1 MPLKTSPIKPK
12 KTIKKTLSKKKE
24 EKTVDDFV
32 EIKEKIR
39 DEITKKSGEFS
50 PNEELDSK
58 KEFFKLMAKKIKD
71 DDGNFIESERIED
84 KKNCFN
90 QNSRVLSYRKMV
102 VRFSF
107 LVIVLLL
114 IVIYFFLIK
123 LDIVAYSNK
132 ETLSDSLNFYA
143 YASDGQISLEQ
154 SVKADISEETIETSG
169 VFNSTGAKDIKGEI
183 IGKVTIINKNE
194 KNQPLVATTRLLS
207 ADNKLYR
214 IKKTVNVPAGGSV
227 EVEIYADDATE
238 DMAIG
243 PSKFTIPGL
252 WTGLQDKI
260 YAESSVQF
268 EFKNNSKKLVT
279 QEDIDKAISSL
290 NEKMT
295 DELEKKINKN
305 ETGKKYVFNI
315 DSANSVLEVDK
326 KVGDEVDSFE
336 VKIKNTVNI
345 ITINTSDVVNIIKKK
360 LALLDFDENT
370 SEINEEVLTYTLLN
384 FNRDKS
390 LAEIKVDFSAKTALS
405 DEEKIINTEHLINL
419 NEEQIR
425 VYLDSLNTIQSYEL
439 NFKPKF
445 IKRSSLLVDRINVVY
460 K

>member
-1 MPLKTSPIKPK
+1 MPLKTSPVKSK
-12 KTIKKTLSKKKE
+12 KTIKKTSSKKKE
-24 EKTVDDFV
+24 EKTIDDFV

-39 DEITKKSGEFS
+39 DEATKKSGEFS

-58 KEFFKLMAKKIKD
+58 KEFFRLMAEKIKD
-71 DDGNFIESERIED
+71 EDGNFMEGDRIED

-90 QNSRVLSYRKMV
+90 QNSRVLSYRKMIT
-102 VRFSF
+102 RFSF
-107 LVIVLLL
+107 LVVILLL
-114 IVIYFFLIK
+114 IVVYFFLIK

-132 ETLSDSLNFYA
+132 ETLNDSLNFYA

-154 SVKADISEETIETSG
+154 SVKADISEEIIETSG
-169 VFNSTGAKDIKGEI
+169 VFESTGAKDIKGEI
-183 IGKVTIINKNE
+183 IGKVTIINKNK

-207 ADNKLYR
+207 PDNKLYR

-238 DMAIG
+238 DMAIS
-243 PSKFTIPGL
+243 PSKFIIPGL
-252 WTGLQDKI
+252 ATELQDTV

-305 ETGKKYVFNI
+305 ETEKKYVFNI

-336 VKIKNTVNI
+336 VKIKNTINI
-345 ITINTSDVVNIIKKK
+345 ITINTSDVINIIKKK
-360 LALLDFDENT
+360 LALLDFNEDT
-370 SEINEEVLTYTLLN
+370 SEINEETLSYTLLN
-384 FNRDKS
+384 FNKDKF

-405 DEEKIINTEHLINL
+405 NEEKIINTEHLVNL
-419 NEEQIR
+419 NEEQIK
-425 VYLDSLNTIQSYEL
+425 VYLNSLNTIQSYEL

-445 IKRSSLLVDRINVVY
+445 IKRSSLLIDRINVVY